1 MKEPELGELPS
12 ISAVRE
18 RPSAETKAPRS
29 RGAENTL
36 RAEPPPRAAV
46 AGTGALW
53 ALCAALSL
61 ALIGLGYW
69 THQQQRALKQQLVST
84 QNSFARIS
92 EEASGRIQDITGQV
106 SASQDSFGAA
116 EQARQEQLKR
126 LQDAFAALEK
136 RQAEQQQLLEQL
148 DQRGE
153 RRGQQLVA
161 QQQALQALSERSE
174 QQLADAEQ
182 RGVELAAVKNQLA
195 EAEQGLE
202 QVFSELAGLAA
213 LELQLGQQSER
224 LDEQRQ
230 ALASLQ
236 NQDHSAE
243 VDQALLVLRSELDQR
258 LGATDQA
265 LKAIDSFRLQTNRS
279 LSTLQNQLSA
289 LHRRVEGN

>member
-12 ISAVRE
+12 ISATRE
-18 RPSAETKAPRS
+18 RPPAETDEHRS
-29 RGAENTL
+29 RGSESKL
-36 RAEPPPRAAV
+36 RAEPPPRASA
-46 AGTGALW
+46 AGAGALW

-116 EQARQEQLKR
+116 EQARQAELKR

-161 QQQALQALSERSE
+161 QQQALQALSESSE
-174 QQLADAEQ
+174 QQLAAAEQ
-182 RGVELAAVKNQLA
+182 RGVELAALKTQLT

-202 QVFSELAGLAA
+202 QVRSELTGLAA

-279 LSTLQNQLSA
+279 LSTLQSQLSA
-289 LHRRVEGN
+289 LHSRVEGN